1 MLAAIKIWAFAHL
14 LANGDLASVMLFGS
28 FLAYAVIDR
37 ISVKRRN
44 ARGPVG
50 DKTGGLSGD
59 VTVVVVGLLA
69 YAAILFFAH
78 EWLIGIP
85 LIAS

>member
-1 MLAAIKIWAFAHL
+1 M
-14 LANGDLASVMLFGS
+14 
-28 FLAYAVIDR
+28 IDR

-50 DKTGGLSGD
+50 DKAGGLSGD
-59 VTVVVVGLLA
+59 VTVVVVGLLV

-85 LIAS
+85 LIAT